1 MIEAAPAPL
10 PADLRGL
17 LDEFDAIERDSEA
30 IVDPL
35 DDDQFN
41 WSPRRGAWSIAQC
54 VAHLNAM
61 NAIYFDAVA
70 RAVDEARR
78 AGLARRDAIRST
90 WAGRRFIASLEP
102 PPRLKLRAPRRS
114 APPAARRYKAEVWP
128 EFVRFHAHLRGELG
142 AMANVDLNRAAFPNP
157 FLGPLVRVRAGTGL
171 RIIAAHERRH
181 VWQASR
187 VLESEGFPR

>member
-1 MIEAAPAPL
+1 MIEAAEAHL

-17 LDEFDAIERDSEA
+17 ANEFDAIERDAEA
-30 IVDPL
+30 IVDAL

-61 NAIYFDAVA
+61 NAIYFEALA

-78 AGLARRDAIRST
+78 AGFARGGAIRSS
-90 WAGRRFIASLEP
+90 WAGRAFIAALEP
-102 PPRLKLRAPRRS
+102 PPRLKMPAPRRS
-114 APPAARRYKAEVWP
+114 VPPPARRYKADVWP
-128 EFVRFHAHLRGELG
+128 AFVRFHAHLRGELDG
-142 AMANVDLNRAAFPNP
+142 MANVDLNRAAFPNP
-157 FLGPLVRVRAGTGL
+157 FVGPLVRVRAGTGL

-187 VLESEGFPR
+187 VADSEGFPR